1 VILRSHSQKLG
12 SGVVATGVLSL
23 AAESQLTENSLQ
35 GPERNKSGRRIQRGC
50 SIGTT
55 NYLYDG
61 MNSIEEIDQS
71 GNVLAKYARTTN
83 IDEPLSEFRAGTAS
97 YYEQDGLGSI
107 SSLTNSAGA
116 LANTY
121 TYDSFGK
128 VTSSTGTLTNQFQY
142 TGREFESRDGSRV
155 QPRQILRSQR
165 R

>member
-1 VILRSHSQKLG
+1 
-12 SGVVATGVLSL
+12 
-23 AAESQLTENSLQ
+23 
-35 GPERNKSGRRIQRGC
+35 
-50 SIGTT
+50 
-55 NYLYDG
+55 